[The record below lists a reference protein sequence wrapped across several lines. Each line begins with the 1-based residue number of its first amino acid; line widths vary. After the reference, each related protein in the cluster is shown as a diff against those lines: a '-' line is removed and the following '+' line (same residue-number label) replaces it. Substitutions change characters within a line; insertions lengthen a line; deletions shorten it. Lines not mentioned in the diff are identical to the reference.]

1 MIKFLGILV
10 LSLFLCSNGFAG
22 KAINLP
28 KDVVSGSKFKK
39 SLTGR
44 YYKKYGMQVVDKK
57 DGYPV
62 RMGEKS
68 IRFELRAGDCGK
80 DKDGGWNDCKK
91 DRERHELSGRHRV
104 SKGERW
110 YAWSIYLPKDFI
122 NVQPS
127 STMLAQFHQEKKHV
141 IWMFKNKHGG
151 YWIENYVPKYTVSS
165 TQILTR
171 EKMLGKWNDILVNVN
186 WSHKDDGFY
195 KVWVNNKLVY
205 DFKGKTKSKG
215 VKTYFKF
222 GIYRSKVSVYELMYK
237 KKIPTQIVYYDEIRA
252 GKKKDD
258 VVGNLK

>member
-1 MIKFLGILV
+1 MKKFLGILF
-10 LSLFLCSNGFAG
+10 LSLLFCSNGFAG
-22 KAINLP
+22 KEVNLP

-39 SLTGR
+39 SLTGS

-57 DGYPV
+57 DDHPV
-62 RMGEKS
+62 RMGKKS

-80 DKDGGWNDCKK
+80 DKDGGWSDCKK
-91 DRERHELSGRHRV
+91 DRERHELSGRYRV

-110 YAWSIYLPKDFI
+110 YAWSIYLPKDFK
-122 NVQPS
+122 NVQPA
-127 STMLAQFHQEKKHV
+127 STMLAQFHQQNKHV

-151 YWIENYVPKYTVSS
+151 YWIENYVPEYTVSS

-171 EKMLGKWNDILVNVN
+171 EQMLGKWNDILVNVN
-186 WSHKDDGFY
+186 WSHKDDGFF
-195 KVWVNNKLVY
+195 KVWVNNKLVH

-222 GIYRSKVSVYELMYK
+222 GIYRSQVSVYELKYK

-258 VVGNLK
+258 VAGNLK

>member
-1 MIKFLGILV
+1 MKKFLGILF
-10 LSLFLCSNGFAG
+10 LSLLFCSNGFAG
-22 KAINLP
+22 KEVNLP

-39 SLTGR
+39 SLTGS

-57 DGYPV
+57 DGHPV
-62 RMGEKS
+62 RMGKKS

-80 DKDGGWNDCKK
+80 DKDGGWSDCKK
-91 DRERHELSGRHRV
+91 DRERHELSGRYRV

-122 NVQPS
+122 NVHPT
-127 STMLAQFHQEKKHV
+127 STMLAQFHQQNKHV

-151 YWIENYVPKYTVSS
+151 YWIENYVPEYTVSS

-171 EKMLGKWNDILVNVN
+171 EQMLGKWNDILVNVN
-186 WSHKDDGFY
+186 WSHKDDGFF
-195 KVWVNNKLVY
+195 KVWVNNKLVH

-222 GIYRSKVSVYELMYK
+222 GIYRSKVSVYELKYK

>member
-1 MIKFLGILV
+1 MKKFLGILF
-10 LSLFLCSNGFAG
+10 LSLLFCSNGFAG
-22 KAINLP
+22 KEVNLP

-39 SLTGR
+39 SLTGS

-57 DGYPV
+57 DGHPV

-80 DKDGGWNDCKK
+80 DRDGGWSDCKK
-91 DRERHELSGRHRV
+91 DRERHELSGKYRV

-110 YAWSIYLPKDFI
+110 YAWSIYMREDFV
-122 NVQPS
+122 NVDPVS
-127 STMLAQFHQEKKHV
+127 VILGQFHQEKKHV

-151 YWIENYVPKYTVSS
+151 YWIENYVPEYTVSS

-171 EKMLGKWNDILVNVN
+171 EQMLGKWNDILVNVN
-186 WSHKDDGFY
+186 WSHKDDGFF
-195 KVWVNNKLVY
+195 KVWVNNKLVH

-222 GIYRSKVSVYELMYK
+222 GIYRSKVSTYELMYK

>member
-1 MIKFLGILV
+1 MKNFLGILV
-10 LSLFLCSNGFAG
+10 LSLLFCSNGFAG
-22 KAINLP
+22 KAVNLP

-39 SLTGR
+39 SLTGS

-57 DGYPV
+57 DGHPV
-62 RMGEKS
+62 RMGKKS

-80 DKDGGWNDCKK
+80 DKDGGWSDCKK
-91 DRERHELSGRHRV
+91 DRERHELSGRYRV

-110 YAWSIYLPKDFI
+110 YAWSIYLPKDFK
-122 NVQPS
+122 NVHPA
-127 STMLAQFHQEKKHV
+127 STMLAQFHQQNKHV

-151 YWIENYVPKYTVSS
+151 YWIENHVPDYTVAS

-171 EKMLGKWNDILVNVN
+171 EQMLGKWNDILVNVN
-186 WSHKDDGFY
+186 WSHKDDGFF
-195 KVWVNNKLVY
+195 KVWVNNKLVH

-222 GIYRSKVSVYELMYK
+222 GIYRSKVSTYELMYK